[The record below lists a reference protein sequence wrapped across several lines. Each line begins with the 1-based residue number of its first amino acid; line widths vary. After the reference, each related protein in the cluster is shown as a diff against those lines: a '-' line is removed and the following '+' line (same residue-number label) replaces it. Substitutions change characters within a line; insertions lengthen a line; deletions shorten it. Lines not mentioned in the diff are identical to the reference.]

1 MSGLIGRTPV
11 MDTGTFLS
19 SKVLAVYDRMLLE
32 RAVDNQIFDIGAQVK
47 TVPANSNAKKAYA
60 YRYKNILPATTPI
73 AEYNGSNIKAP
84 NKIVREEVEYDIGH
98 YGDYIVYTDE
108 LDLYDFDNIRTSFL
122 DILGDQADITIDTIR
137 RDTLR
142 GGTNVVYGDGAVSRL
157 EVVDG
162 TKKLTANDFKIM
174 AIKLKNQRA
183 RKFKKV
189 ITGSTKVGTTPI
201 RSAFMGIISPEITE
215 ELRLLAG
222 WKNVEDYADYSKA
235 ISEDEVGSMP
245 DFRCLESTNNAPVV
259 QAGTDTNDYNVYL
272 SLFFGENAYCTTT
285 LRGKKGI
292 TTKVKA
298 LGSAGAED
306 PLDQYGTIGWKAIS
320 GCAILNEAWLI
331 RTESMASI
339 EDATIKHYYD
349 YS

>member
-1 MSGLIGRTPV
+1 M
-11 MDTGTFLS
+11 
-19 SKVLAVYDRMLLE
+19 
-32 RAVDNQIFDIGAQVK
+32 
-47 TVPANSNAKKAYA
+47 
-60 YRYKNILPATTPI
+60 
-73 AEYNGSNIKAP
+73 AEYDGSNIKAP
-84 NKIVREEVEYDIGH
+84 NKIVREEVTYDVGH

-122 DILGDQADITIDTIR
+122 DILGDQADITVDTIR

-142 GGTNVVYGDGAVSRL
+142 GGTNVVYADGQTTRL
-157 EVVDG
+157 EVVDNAK
-162 TKKLTANDFKIM
+162 TLVENDFKIM

-183 RKFKKV
+183 KKFKRV
-189 ITGSTKVGTTPI
+189 VVGSTKVGTTPI
-201 RSAFMGIISPEITE
+201 RSAYLGIISPETTE
-215 ELRLLAG
+215 DLRSLTG

-235 ISEDEVGSMP
+235 ISEDEVGSIG
-245 DFRCLESTNNAPVV
+245 DFRCLESTNNEPVV
-259 QAGTDTNDYNVYL
+259 QVGTDTNDYNVYL

-306 PLDQYGTIGWKAIS
+306 PLDQYGTIGWKAIT

-331 RTESMASI
+331 RAESVAAI
-339 EDATIKHYYD
+339 EDATIKHYND